1 MDLQAKLGDHEAT
14 KLFEELC
21 IGDRQDIDK
30 AVQEHHE
37 PDVVIK
43 AYIQLA
49 EFRKDDIWNQ
59 FLLEK
64 KLLPAVLNC

>member
-1 MDLQAKLGDHEAT
+1 M
-14 KLFEELC
+14 
-21 IGDRQDIDK
+21 
-30 AVQEHHE
+30 QEHHE

-43 AYIQLA
+43 AFIQLA